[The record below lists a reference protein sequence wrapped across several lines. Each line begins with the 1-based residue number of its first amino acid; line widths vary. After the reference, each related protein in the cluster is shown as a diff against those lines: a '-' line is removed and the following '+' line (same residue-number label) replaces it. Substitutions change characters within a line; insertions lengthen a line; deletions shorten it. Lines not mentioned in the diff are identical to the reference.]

1 MKSEPTSRS
10 HRIAV
15 FHRKTIRFFNL
26 ARQGRGFP
34 IPRFL
39 LAAGLLAAPALAADT
54 ELTNYKT
61 GIDLHFGNSA
71 STATDKGTAY
81 AEEYLYFDKMLD
93 DHKIVYIKAGTA
105 ITMSH
110 NSRNISGNPDGS
122 DSYAAAATNIGQIRY
137 KVDGDHKFNVN
148 PLSWTAYTA
157 PLAFKDMDYGFYGDS
172 GTKVV
177 GTTGDNGVAQTL
189 ENKLTRYHRGMLD
202 SVGDEWHTLT
212 VADDDSAVTA
222 NNEFKSSDGKI
233 WYFVVNPKTP
243 CLTWRTS
250 GSGQFYTSPPKTYFI
265 PKIYDQTTYFSGTVT
280 CEIRDIN
287 GNHVFYRVNGGS
299 FINAGKNHVT
309 LDQGAFNNGNNTL
322 EYYYAGNAAHTKIR
336 KVVKN
341 PDYPSAKESH
351 GNRLWVDSTQWTNE
365 VKPNLTGNPDKAWW
379 LDQWKRGNKTAS
391 HAAINTG
398 TRIGKRS
405 TPGEAAFPNAL
416 IAKIYGMTYKYG
428 TAAQTAADFAKLA
441 LLDTHTVL
449 DPIGIELNTSNGPV
463 PTREL
468 VYRGYYDTRP
478 IFSLAAAYDILAGD
492 YRANQGFA
500 NGLTAI
506 EDYFIRDSLARWV
519 HISGMHT
526 GGWNAPVW
534 YVLDGGGMWDTA
546 HKIGGAMVAC
556 MMPAYSTE
564 YYGTC
569 GLDGN
574 PRTFNSATFPT
585 LNHRWF
591 DLYLDN
597 NVTPT
602 GFPNVAARIGVDDY
616 LFLANG
622 KWHDRI
628 PYAHTPLMGQAFGLY
643 YNLIKLFHPTKV
655 LPRVDAA
662 MTAAGSGQLYGS
674 KFTNSA
680 DESPKFYPWAIMSN
694 AWFPEFRSAVAANA
708 TTKQISDEYN
718 TGGAFYVLW
727 HDLNLPLGSAPPPV
741 PAPVAATPVFS
752 PPGGNYTSAQNV
764 TISTATPGATIRY
777 TTNGTDPTYSNG
789 TIYTSPVAIS
799 STTTL
804 KAIAYSGPNDGSP
817 VHAGAYQIS
826 SVVELPDISPAGGSY
841 LSEQQISITCATP
854 GAVILYTTDGSE
866 PTPQSATYTGPFAVK
881 ANMTIRAIGAKA
893 GSQTSGV
900 KTETYQIG
908 SVSSTDSIWTGGD
921 IGGTDGI
928 FSVSFTITPGTNSL
942 VGLASAKTG
951 NFADLAAIVRFSP
964 EGVVDARNGGVYEA
978 NTVLP
983 YTPGN
988 TYKVLMSVDM
998 TSRRYSVTVT
1008 PPDAASVMI
1017 ATNYAFRSE
1026 QAAVASLGHLAVWS
1040 QVGLATVSDLNIGT
1054 RPPPPT
1060 GLKLLDPQGEPGK

>member
-1 MKSEPTSRS
+1 MKSKPTSRS

-15 FHRKTIRFFNL
+15 FHRKAIRFFNL

-287 GNHVFYRVNGGS
+287 GNHVFYRINGGN
-299 FINAGKNHVT
+299 FIDAGRNHVT
-309 LDQGAFNNGNNTL
+309 LDQNVFTIGNNTL
-322 EYYYAGNAAHTKIR
+322 EYYYAGNAAHTKTR

-341 PDYPSAKESH
+341 PAYPSAKEPH
-351 GNRLWVDSTQWTNE
+351 GNRLWVNSTQWTTA
-365 VKPNLTGNPDKAWW
+365 VKPSLTGDPNKAWW
-379 LDQWKRGNKTAS
+379 VDQWKRGNKAAA
-391 HAAINTG
+391 HAGITSLARTG
-398 TRIGKRS
+398 IRS
-405 TPGEAAFPNAL
+405 TPNEAAFPNAL

-441 LLDTHTVL
+441 LLDTRTAL

-468 VYRGYYDTRP
+468 IYRGYYDTRQ
-478 IFSLAAAYDILAGD
+478 IFSLAAAYDIIVGD
-492 YRANQGFA
+492 YRTDQGFA

-506 EDYFIRDSLARWV
+506 EDHFIRDSLARWV
-519 HISGMHT
+519 HMCGMHT

-564 YYGTC
+564 YFGTC

-574 PRTFNSATFPT
+574 TETFKSVTFPT
-585 LNHRWF
+585 INHRWF

-597 NVTPT
+597 NVIPT
-602 GFPNVAARIGVDDY
+602 GYPDVASRIGVDDY
-616 LFLANG
+616 LFLSGG

-628 PYAHTPLMGQAFGLY
+628 PYAGTALMGQTFGLY
-643 YNLIKLFHPTKV
+643 YNLIKLFHPTKD
-655 LPRVDAA
+655 LPRLDAA
-662 MTAAGSGQLYGS
+662 MTAAANGQLYGG
-674 KFTNSA
+674 KFTNA
-680 DESPKFYPWAIMSN
+680 GDESPKFYPWTIMSN
-694 AWFPEFRSAVAANA
+694 AWFPKFRAEVASHVTAE
-708 TTKQISDEYN
+708 QISDEYN
-718 TGGAFYVLW
+718 KGGAFYVLW
-727 HDLNLPLGSAPPPV
+727 HNLDLPLGSTAP
-741 PAPVAATPVFS
+741 ATPSPVVATPAFS
-752 PPGGNYTSAQNV
+752 PQTGTYITTQNV
-764 TISTATPGATIRY
+764 TISTATAGATIRY
-777 TTNGTDPTYSNG
+777 TTNGTDPTISNG
-789 TIYTSPVAIS
+789 TIYSAPVTIS
-799 STTTL
+799 TTTTL
-804 KAIAYSGPNDGSP
+804 KAIAYDGKANNS
-817 VHAGAYQIS
+817 AINSATYQIES
-826 SVVELPDISPAGGSY
+826 AVQLPSINPAGGGY
-841 LSEQQISITCATP
+841 LSEQLVSITSPTP
-854 GAVILYTTDGSE
+854 GATIFYTIDGSE
-866 PTPQSATYTGPFAVK
+866 PTPQSTTYTNSFVIK
-881 ANMTIRAIGAKA
+881 SNMTVRAIGVKEGHQA
-893 GSQTSGV
+893 SGIRSEV
-900 KTETYQIG
+900 YQIG
-908 SVSSTDSIWTGGD
+908 MVSSTNSIWGG
-921 IGGTDGI
+921 GGLVLPGEI
-928 FSVSFTITPGTNSL
+928 FSVSFMVTAATNSL
-942 VGLASAKTG
+942 VGLSAVKTES
-951 NFADLAAIVRFSP
+951 FSDLAAIVRFAP
-964 EGVVDARNGGVYEA
+964 GGIVDARNGDVYQA
-978 NTVLP
+978 GSTLP

-988 TYKVLMSVDM
+988 TYMVLMTIDM
-998 TSRRYSVTVT
+998 TARKYSVTVT
-1008 PPDAASVMI
+1008 PPGAPPVSIAA
-1017 ATNYAFRSE
+1017 NYAFRSE
-1026 QAAVASLGHLAVWS
+1026 QAAVASLGYLAVWS
-1040 QVGLATVSDLNIGT
+1040 ELGLASVNSLNIGT
-1054 RPPPPT
+1054 RPSPPT
-1060 GLKLLDPQGEPGK
+1060 DLKILNPDD